1 MRQYVVKPGDSPASI
16 AAKDEHAG
24 CPRCAID
31 MADQAVNPQKEIVTL
46 PNGYRTFKELRV
58 GETINLPDKWFDGR
72 HDALPPSYFKALA
85 SPDGRTFGVGA
96 PPPEVGLSI
105 ACRPAPRMA
114 TVSDSLA
121 DWNGGGTL
129 RDASPETESKL
140 NLGAVFVGGLL
151 IASAIGGAVAVKQGR
166 V

>member
-1 MRQYVVKPGDSPASI
+1 M
-16 AAKDEHAG
+16 AG

-31 MADQAVNPQKEIVTL
+31 LVDANPHKPAQHL
-46 PNGYRTFKELRV
+46 ANGYRTFKELRV
-58 GETINLPDKWFDGR
+58 GEILNLPDKWFDGR

-85 SPDGRTFGVGA
+85 SPDGVTHGVGGV
-96 PPPEVGLSI
+96 PEDVGLGM

-129 RDASPETESKL
+129 RDASSETESKL